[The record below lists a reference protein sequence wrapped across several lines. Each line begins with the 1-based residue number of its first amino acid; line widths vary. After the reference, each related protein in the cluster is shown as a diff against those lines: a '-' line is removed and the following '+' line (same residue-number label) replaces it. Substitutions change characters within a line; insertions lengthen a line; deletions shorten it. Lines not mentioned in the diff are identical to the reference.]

1 MPNLRADSP
10 AEMPPSTRSA
20 RVAGAIY
27 SLLAITGPFTLIY
40 IPGKFIVPGNAAA
53 SVSTILAHEM
63 LFRIGILAELA
74 CAVTWIAVVM
84 ALYRL
89 LGGVSRIHA
98 LLMVAFVLVANA
110 IACLNAV
117 NNAAALILARGPAYL
132 AVFDK
137 PQRDALAMFF
147 LRLHGQGDTVTQV
160 FAGLWLLPFG
170 LLVIR
175 SGFLPRILGVLLVV
189 NGLAY
194 IVTSLTSLLWPAQ
207 GAVVFNWLFPALL
220 GELWIVLWLLVKG
233 VRPQQ
238 SALLPIPEVP

>member
-1 MPNLRADSP
+1 MPDVRADSR
-10 AEMPPSTRSA
+10 AEMPPTTRSA

-27 SLLAITGPFTLIY
+27 CLLAVTGPFTLIY

-53 SVSTILAHEM
+53 SVSAILGHEL

-98 LLMVAFVLVANA
+98 LWMVGLVLVANA

-117 NNAAALILARGPAYL
+117 NNAAALILARGPNYL
-132 AVFDK
+132 AVIDK
-137 PQRDALAMFF
+137 PQRDALAMLF

-194 IVTSLTSLLWPAQ
+194 IVTSVTSLLWPAQ
-207 GAVVFNWLFPALL
+207 GADVFNWLFPALL
-220 GELWIVLWLLVKG
+220 GELWIVLWLLIKG

-238 SALLPIPEVP
+238 SALLPISEVP